1 MPNTKYQ
8 VLGDTVITDV
18 LIIGGGGAGARCAI
32 ECSDKRVVVAVKGL
46 FGKSG
51 CTVMAEGG
59 YNAVLDPRDD
69 FERHFRDTLKGG
81 GYINNPKLV
90 KILVKNAPRELRNL
104 EKFGA
109 LFDRKEDGSIAQRPF
124 GGQSFNRTC
133 YSGDRT
139 GHEIMTSL
147 MEYTCRLDNVT
158 VLEDVMAIKLIVK
171 NNRCYGAIFLDLVD
185 GKIFPIYATSTVLAT
200 GGAGQIYPITSNPIQ
215 KVGDGFAMAYWEG
228 AELIDMEM
236 VQFHP
241 TGMVNSGTLVT
252 EAVRG
257 EGGILYNR
265 YGERF
270 MVNYDKERMELSTR
284 DVVARAIYTEIK
296 EGRGINGGVYLD
308 VSHLGDDVIEERL
321 ETTLKQFLDVGID
334 IRKEPMIVAPT
345 AHHFMGGIRINE
357 RCETNIEGLFACG
370 EVTGGIHGANR
381 LGGNAL
387 ADTQVFGAIA
397 GRSAGEFVEDRGS
410 LRDVVDV
417 KGIISKIKGEIGE
430 KVRRERGYS
439 IHSLIRDLKST
450 MWDNVSIVRNE
461 KGLRS
466 ALSKMEVLKN
476 NLENVKLRGVF
487 EIQRYFEFK
496 SMITVAELVTRCAL
510 ERRESRGAHYRSDYP
525 ETKEEWR
532 GNLVVS
538 KDGIR
543 FIEAPSV

>member
-1 MPNTKYQ
+1 M
-8 VLGDTVITDV
+8 VISVITDV
-18 LIIGGGGAGARCAI
+18 LIVGGGGAGARCAI
-32 ECSDKRVVVAVKGL
+32 ECSDKRVVMAVKGL

-59 YNAVLDPRDD
+59 YNAVLDPRDN
-69 FERHFRDTLKGG
+69 FEKHFLDTLKGG
-81 GYINNPKLV
+81 CYINNPKLV
-90 KILVKNAPRELRNL
+90 EILVKNAPKELRNL
-104 EKFGA
+104 ERFGA
-109 LFDRKEDGSIAQRPF
+109 LFDRREDGSIAQRPF

-147 MEYTCRLDNVT
+147 MEYSSKLENIRII
-158 VLEDVMAIKLIVK
+158 EDVMAVKLIVK
-171 NNRCYGAIFLDLVD
+171 GNRCYGAIFLDLIE
-185 GKIFPIYATSTVLAT
+185 GRLFPIYATSTVLAT
-200 GGAGQIYPITSNPIQ
+200 GGAGQIYPITTNPLQ
-215 KVGDGFAMAYWEG
+215 KVGDGFALAYWEG
-228 AELIDMEM
+228 VELIDMEM

-241 TGMVNSGTLVT
+241 TGMVDTGTLVT

-270 MVNYDKERMELSTR
+270 MINYDRERMELSTR
-284 DVVARAIYTEIK
+284 DVVARAIYSEIK
-296 EGRGINGGVYLD
+296 EGRGVKGGVYLD
-308 VSHLGDDVIEERL
+308 VSHLGDEVIEERL
-321 ETTLKQFLDVGID
+321 ETTFKQFLDMGID

-397 GRSAGEFVEDRGS
+397 GRSAGEFVEDRGNI
-410 LRDVVDV
+410 RDKVDV
-417 KGIISKIKGEIGE
+417 KGVINRIKRDVREKIE
-430 KVRRERGYS
+430 RDRGYP
-439 IHSLIRDLKST
+439 IHNLIKDLRGT
-450 MWDNVSIVRNE
+450 MGDNVSIVRE
-461 KGLRS
+461 ERGLKS
-466 ALSKMEVLKN
+466 ALSRIEVLKKS
-476 NLENVKLRGVF
+476 LEGVKLRGVF

-496 SMITVAELVTRCAL
+496 SMLTVAELVTRCAL
-510 ERRESRGAHYRSDYP
+510 ERKESRGAHYRSDYP
-525 ETKEEWR
+525 ETREEWR

-538 KDGIR
+538 RDGIR
-543 FIEAPSV
+543 FVKSSL

>member
-1 MPNTKYQ
+1 MI
-8 VLGDTVITDV
+8 LLITDV
-18 LIIGGGGAGARCAI
+18 LVIGGGGAGARCAI

-69 FERHFRDTLKGG
+69 FEKHFRDTIKGG
-81 GYINNPKLV
+81 CYINNPKLV
-90 KILVKNAPRELRNL
+90 KILVENAPKELKNL
-104 EKFGA
+104 ERFGA
-109 LFDRKEDGSIAQRPF
+109 LFDRREDGSIAQRPF

-147 MEYTCRLDNVT
+147 MEYTSKLENVT
-158 VLEDVMAIKLIVK
+158 VLEDVMAVKLIVK
-171 NNRCYGAIFLDLVD
+171 DNRCYGAIFLDLVE
-185 GKIFPIYATSTVLAT
+185 GRLFPVYATSTVLAT
-200 GGAGQIYPITSNPIQ
+200 GGAGQLYPITTNPLQ
-215 KVGDGFAMAYWEG
+215 KVGDGFALAYWEG
-228 AELIDMEM
+228 VELIDMEM

-241 TGMVNSGTLVT
+241 TGMVNSGILVT

-270 MVNYDKERMELSTR
+270 MVRYDRERMELSTR
-284 DVVARAIYTEIK
+284 DVVARAIYREIK
-296 EGRGINGGVYLD
+296 EGRGIRGGVYLD
-308 VSHLGDDVIEERL
+308 VSHLDDEVIEERL
-321 ETTLKQFLDVGID
+321 ETTLRQFLDIGID
-334 IRKEPMIVAPT
+334 IRREPMIVAPT
-345 AHHFMGGIRINE
+345 AHHFMGGVRINE

-397 GRSAGEFVEDRGS
+397 GRSAGEFVEEMGT
-410 LRDVVDV
+410 LRDPVDV
-417 KGIISKIKGEIGE
+417 GGMINRIKSEVREKIGRE
-430 KVRRERGYS
+430 KGYS
-439 IHSLIRDLKST
+439 IHTLIGELKST
-450 MWDNVSIVRNE
+450 MWDEVSIVRE
-461 KGLRS
+461 ERGLRS
-466 ALSKMEVLKN
+466 ALSKIELLKEH
-476 NLENVKLRGVF
+476 LKKVKLRGVF
-487 EIQRYFEFK
+487 EVQKYFEFK
-496 SMITVAELVTRCAL
+496 SMLTVAELVTRCAL

-525 ETKEEWR
+525 ETREEWR

-538 KDGIR
+538 RDGIR
-543 FIEAPSV
+543 FIRSPSIEG

>member
-1 MPNTKYQ
+1 M
-8 VLGDTVITDV
+8 ITDV
-18 LIIGGGGAGARCAI
+18 LIVGGGGAGARCAI
-32 ECSDKRVVVAVKGL
+32 ECSDKRVVMAVKGL

-59 YNAVLDPRDD
+59 YNAVLDPRDN
-69 FERHFRDTLKGG
+69 FEKHFLDTLKGG
-81 GYINNPKLV
+81 CYINNPKLV
-90 KILVKNAPRELRNL
+90 EILVKNAPKELRNL
-104 EKFGA
+104 ERFGA
-109 LFDRKEDGSIAQRPF
+109 LFDRREDGSIAQRPF

-147 MEYTCRLDNVT
+147 MEYSSKLENIRII
-158 VLEDVMAIKLIVK
+158 EDVMAVKLIVK
-171 NNRCYGAIFLDLVD
+171 GNRCYGAIFLDLIE
-185 GKIFPIYATSTVLAT
+185 GRLFPIYATSTVLAT
-200 GGAGQIYPITSNPIQ
+200 GGAGQIYPITTNPLQ
-215 KVGDGFAMAYWEG
+215 KVGDGFALAYWEG
-228 AELIDMEM
+228 VELIDMEM

-241 TGMVNSGTLVT
+241 TGMVDTGTLVT

-270 MVNYDKERMELSTR
+270 MINYDRERMELSTR
-284 DVVARAIYTEIK
+284 DVVARAIYSEIK
-296 EGRGINGGVYLD
+296 EGRGVKGGVYLD
-308 VSHLGDDVIEERL
+308 VSHLGDEVIEERL
-321 ETTLKQFLDVGID
+321 ETTFKQFLDMGID

-397 GRSAGEFVEDRGS
+397 GRSAGEFVEDRGNI
-410 LRDVVDV
+410 RDKVDV
-417 KGIISKIKGEIGE
+417 KGVINRIKRDVREKIE
-430 KVRRERGYS
+430 RDRGYP
-439 IHSLIRDLKST
+439 IHNLIKDLRGT
-450 MWDNVSIVRNE
+450 MGDNVSIVRE
-461 KGLRS
+461 ERGLKS
-466 ALSKMEVLKN
+466 ALSRIEVLKKS
-476 NLENVKLRGVF
+476 LEGVKLRGVF

-496 SMITVAELVTRCAL
+496 SMLTVAELVTRCAL
-510 ERRESRGAHYRSDYP
+510 ERKESRGAHYRSDYP
-525 ETKEEWR
+525 ETREEWR

-538 KDGIR
+538 RDGIR
-543 FIEAPSV
+543 FVKSSL